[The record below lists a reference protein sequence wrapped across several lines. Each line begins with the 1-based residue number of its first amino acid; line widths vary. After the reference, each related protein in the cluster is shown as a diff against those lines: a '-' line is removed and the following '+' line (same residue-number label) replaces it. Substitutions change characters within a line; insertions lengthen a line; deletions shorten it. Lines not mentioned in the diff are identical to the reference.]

1 MSEELKACPNPW
13 CEALERD
20 GDYRP
25 QVQYSNFGLCYVAC
39 SSCTMHGP
47 TCQHEFEAIAAWN
60 TRADPALAAA
70 QAEVARLRAL
80 VKQATDGLI
89 YAPDPA
95 CSCHLHPPCL
105 DCVDYGEA
113 REWLEEARAA
123 LVQP

>member
-70 QAEVARLRAL
+70 QAEVAALQIENARLRAF
-80 VKQATDGLI
+80 VADIHNSINIVGSPYDQAMK
-89 YAPDPA
+89 A
-95 CSCHLHPPCL
+95 L
-105 DCVDYGEA
+105 DDVVSDV
-113 REWLEEARAA
+113 RKRARAA